1 MEEKKEATRDRYG
14 KTLATL
20 AAMDRNIVAMDC
32 DLGRSTRSYDIA
44 AVDEQ
49 RFIEMG
55 IAEQDMISTAAGMAK
70 MGKTVFANTFAVFIT
85 GRAFDQI
92 RQQVALPRANVKVC
106 GSSAGLT
113 IGADGSTHQAL
124 LDVALMRVLPNMT
137 VLVPADGN
145 QAEQATRAAYEHQG
159 PVYLRLSRYE
169 TPNFLASDLPFQ
181 IGRAQE
187 LRRGKEIVL
196 VSCGPVLFNVIAA
209 AQLLQS
215 RGKEVG
221 IVNFHTIKPFDRE
234 LVTSL
239 ATNYRFIVSVEEQS
253 VYGGLGSAL
262 AECLAELPA
271 VQSRAVLRRIGVQDC
286 FGESGT
292 ADELLKKHG
301 LDADGIAK
309 FIDALL

>member
-1 MEEKKEATRDRYG
+1 
-14 KTLATL
+14 
-20 AAMDRNIVAMDC
+20 
-32 DLGRSTRSYDIA
+32 
-44 AVDEQ
+44 
-49 RFIEMG
+49 
-55 IAEQDMISTAAGMAK
+55 
-70 MGKTVFANTFAVFIT
+70 
-85 GRAFDQI
+85 
-92 RQQVALPRANVKVC
+92 
-106 GSSAGLT
+106 
-113 IGADGSTHQAL
+113 
-124 LDVALMRVLPNMT
+124 MRVLPNMT